1 VFSVGG
7 GNQPKYGQPYQP
19 PKGDGPPDDD
29 KGKDLWGQVPQLAVP
44 APWNSNPPSFN
55 EDPPGEQGA
64 AATDPTP
71 ECPPIS
77 LSLTSMRSGMST
89 IISEVTSGVSQ
100 YQDLRNAVW
109 NKKDNV
115 FGQNAIQEDDT
126 PSAASVV
133 SGAPAPQHHE
143 GPSPVQKS
151 AKDFAASINPAQE
164 KVLEQ
169 IANALEVVGMFAAG
183 IDRSGQAYGSADRK
197 AKFPEPPP
205 NPINK
210 H

>member
-1 VFSVGG
+1 MGG
-7 GNQPKYGQPYQP
+7 GNQPKYGPPYQP
-19 PKGDGPPDDD
+19 PSGDGPPDTD
-29 KGKDLWGQVPQLAVP
+29 KGKDFWGDVPQLAVP
-44 APWNSNPPSFN
+44 APWNGNPPSFN
-55 EDPPGEQGA
+55 EDPPGAQGA
-64 AATDPTP
+64 APTDPTP

-77 LSLTSMRSGMST
+77 LSLTSMRSAMTT

-109 NKKDNV
+109 NKKDHV
-115 FGQNAIQEDDT
+115 FGQDAIMEDDT

-164 KVLEQ
+164 KALEAV
-169 IANALEVVGMFAAG
+169 ANALELCGEFVAAV
-183 IDRSGQAYGSADRK
+183 DRAGQTYGWADRNS
-197 AKFPEPPP
+197 KFPPPP
-205 NPINK
+205 SGGVK
-210 H
+210 A